1 MIRLFFSH
9 LVTLLGKIK
18 NFHDKKY
25 FSNAYFRIKLW
36 HLFLVLAILTDMRS
50 QSVSENLKDNS
61 ENTYT
66 QSNNISYNVTMIFN
80 RPFEKDFDN
89 LTSNASKLLIL
100 DFKEFVSI

>member
-1 MIRLFFSH
+1 
-9 LVTLLGKIK
+9 
-18 NFHDKKY
+18 
-25 FSNAYFRIKLW
+25 
-36 HLFLVLAILTDMRS
+36 LAILTDMRS